1 MEVGVRVHE
10 LGGHCAESD
19 ALFARASVRARVC
32 VCVCVWVCVC
42 MYVCV
47 RKCVHAR
54 ASGDVQVIT
63 CVGCTRAFLRALIV
77 SVV

>member
-32 VCVCVWVCVC
+32 VYVC
-42 MYVCV
+42 MCV